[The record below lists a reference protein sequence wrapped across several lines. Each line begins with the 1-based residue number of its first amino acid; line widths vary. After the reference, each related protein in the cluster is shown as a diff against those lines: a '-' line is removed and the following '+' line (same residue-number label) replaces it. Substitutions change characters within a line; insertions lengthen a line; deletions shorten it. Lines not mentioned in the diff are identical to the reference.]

1 MTLVEVLVRE
11 AYLTENLNLNSNHII
26 QKLKEEQALNVS
38 FPFVFVQPPF
48 IHTYIYT
55 VEDLLKK
62 DVKAVQEIFYRRED
76 KSSYLA
82 YVLAKTCHLVSK
94 RNRITQHL
102 FEELCEILSNFS
114 NK

>member
-11 AYLTENLNLNSNHII
+11 AYLTENLNLNPNHII
-26 QKLKEEQALNVS
+26 QKLKEEQDLNVPLPS
-38 FPFVFVQPPF
+38 VSDTSLSVQT
-48 IHTYIYT
+48 ID
-55 VEDLLKK
+55 ELLKK
-62 DVKAVQEIFYRRED
+62 DIKNVQEIFYRRDD

-94 RNRITQHL
+94 RNRITQKL
-102 FEELCEILSNFS
+102 FEEMCEILSNFS